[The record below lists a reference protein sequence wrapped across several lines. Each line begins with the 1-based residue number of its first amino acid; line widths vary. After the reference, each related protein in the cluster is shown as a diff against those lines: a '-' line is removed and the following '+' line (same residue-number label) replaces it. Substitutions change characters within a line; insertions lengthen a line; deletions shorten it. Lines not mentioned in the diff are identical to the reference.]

1 MTSVL
6 QHNIR
11 KQEQVTDFSIILYI
25 FTRILTLG
33 ISASKMFM
41 TIVQHVLYLYCI
53 MWQTHCCYY
62 QQEMTKYCPTLLP
75 ILFYCHGT
83 VGKGET
89 KAVGSSER
97 MDNLCKTACRLT
109 MWGSIKKHVPRGH
122 LFLKTLCSRKTFQK
136 APMV

>member
-1 MTSVL
+1 M
-6 QHNIR
+6 H
-11 KQEQVTDFSIILYI
+11 KKF
-25 FTRILTLG
+25 
-33 ISASKMFM
+33 
-41 TIVQHVLYLYCI
+41 TIVQNVLYLYCI

-109 MWGSIKKHVPRGH
+109 IYV
-122 LFLKTLCSRKTFQK
+122 FLKTVCSRKTFQK
-136 APMV
+136 APMVYFFFTKEKKYFIYFIIFILFIERRVSKERIAFLQLK